1 MHERLSLLLGVGLLL
16 RDVDTGSA
24 PVVVD
29 DLRVVDGDIRGPPV
43 EFVYGVTPLAHHLCD
58 QTVGDAYG
66 GRGVVHE
73 SGLHLLPAGGE
84 FRVRR
89 RRERNDVELVTL
101 AFPRR
106 EFAQRTFLAT
116 GLLNPPLVPGP

>member
-16 RDVDTGSA
+16 RDVDTVSR

-43 EFVYGVTPLAHHLCD
+43 ELVDRIAPFAHHLSD
-58 QTVGDAYG
+58 QTVGDADG

-84 FRVRR
+84 FRVR
-89 RRERNDVELVTL
+89 
-101 AFPRR
+101 
-106 EFAQRTFLAT
+106 
-116 GLLNPPLVPGP
+116 